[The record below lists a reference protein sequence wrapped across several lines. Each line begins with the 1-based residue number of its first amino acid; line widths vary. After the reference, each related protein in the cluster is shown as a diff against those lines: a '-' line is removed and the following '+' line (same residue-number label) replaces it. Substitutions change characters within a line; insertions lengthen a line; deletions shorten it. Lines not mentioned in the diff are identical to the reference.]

1 MRRLAEA
8 LVFGAA
14 AVALHLLAFSAAP
27 EGGAEPGG
35 AGGEARVTLAAASPR
50 MARMV
55 AEWDR
60 PPEAASPPA
69 AAAPARAAAEP
80 PPPGMT
86 APARP
91 RAGIAVPERRSV
103 ASPPGDARPAAPDN
117 PSPAPKTAP
126 AKREAA
132 PPAAERSE
140 DGGRET
146 PPPAVAPEAAP
157 SPLARPRP
165 PGREAAEAPAAE
177 PEAETGEAEA
187 PSAGQRAAG
196 AGGAPSAGEGTASEA
211 LPEGEA
217 ARLARVWGAE
227 IRRAII
233 RRARAPRGVRDG
245 GEAVVAI
252 AVTPAGE
259 LLDSRLHRGSDAPA
273 LDRAVLRAVQAAAPF
288 PPAPEGL
295 AAPSYRFLLP
305 VRLR

>member
-1 MRRLAEA
+1 MRRLAEG
-8 LVFGAA
+8 LVFGAV
-14 AVALHLLAFSAAP
+14 AVALHLLAFAAAP
-27 EGGAEPGG
+27 EGGAEAGG

-60 PPEAASPPA
+60 PPEAASAPA
-69 AAAPARAAAEP
+69 AAAPARAAADSP
-80 PPPGMT
+80 PPA
-86 APARP
+86 APAP
-91 RAGIAVPERRSV
+91 GDSRAGIAVPEQRRS
-103 ASPPGDARPAAPDN
+103 ASLSRDARPAAPED
-117 PSPAPKTAP
+117 PPQAE
-126 AKREAA
+126 RETA

-140 DGGRET
+140 DGAGEA

-157 SPLARPRP
+157 SPLARPQP
-165 PGREAAEAPAAE
+165 PGREAAQAPAAE
-177 PEAETGEAEA
+177 PEAEAGEAEA

-196 AGGAPSAGEGTASEA
+196 EGGAPSAGQGTASEA

-233 RRARAPRGVRDG
+233 RQARAPRGVR

-252 AVTPAGE
+252 AVTPTGE
-259 LLDSRLHRGSDAPA
+259 LLESGLRRASDTPA
-273 LDRAVLRAVQAAAPF
+273 LDRAVLRAVRAAAPF

-295 AAPSYRFLLP
+295 SAPSYRFLLP